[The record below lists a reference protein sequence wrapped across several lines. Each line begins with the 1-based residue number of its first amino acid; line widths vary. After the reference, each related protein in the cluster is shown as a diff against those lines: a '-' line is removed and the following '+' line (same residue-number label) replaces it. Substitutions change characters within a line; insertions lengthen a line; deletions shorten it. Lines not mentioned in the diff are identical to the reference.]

1 MILFSNFDCQ
11 RTFTKEGFSVKRN
24 IGKWKFCMQNLTKE
38 RKQEP
43 VVILPADTDVFK
55 TSMGRLKKVA
65 TSYDQ
70 TSRR

>member
-1 MILFSNFDCQ
+1 
-11 RTFTKEGFSVKRN
+11 
-24 IGKWKFCMQNLTKE
+24 MQNLTKE

-70 TSRR
+70 TSCR